1 MPYFSLT
8 DAKQFRKLQFGYTS
22 GPILGGEVDLKD
34 FTNIE
39 EVVFANHRI
48 TSFKNYHPGQLTMLS
63 LQGNEIRNHL
73 PIFSEKLTALD
84 LQNANTA
91 YGNSFEGRLT
101 ESINKSTNLVT
112 VDISS
117 LDNATV
123 NHGIF
128 GSLPE
133 FKNYTSLQTFNLRNC
148 SRIDGEV
155 PTLVDNT
162 ALATFDISG
171 TNVKRLANDFAVPS
185 SGTLLTTFSVNKTSL
200 SDESMNRLVEAI
212 YAKWGSLGS
221 TSGNGKTLELGPV
234 GGLTTANF
242 NKLSTLRSKG
252 WTITTSLEP
261 AAALLDRP
269 FLSAAV
275 ALSTRKLKGTAT
287 KVMRVRRTTDDRHA
301 TVVFDENGKTSL
313 SSELTNVQV
322 LSGENATTIANTYK
336 TLSDLALEVQSPF
349 DTPVVGASYNNFSG
363 TPIITTNTDGSYN
376 IIASASSS
384 AGANGARIVS
394 NLKSTFNSGAVL
406 SEDDSYR
413 TRIRVSGT
421 VVAKGAG
428 DISIALR
435 NSTNSN
441 GGGSFNGV
449 NPSNPSAALP
459 MTLSTTGG
467 FSFEVFGNNDVTAG
481 TTQLGGIELQLDTNQ
496 TITIQNLK
504 IEFIKHR
511 CTVQTWYDQSSNLVD
526 VTNTTHDEQPSIVE
540 DGAVLSGGLRFGF
553 ETDSGSFHGDQ
564 LDSTAGAYQLGDH
577 DSAFSSMV
585 VITPHNSSAAEGYVA
600 GTATDTGGG
609 RGSSLYIDI
618 GSPTS
623 NLDAVLSNANS
634 ISASESEELANIAS
648 TSSANSQMVISTVY
662 NDQAVTIHKNKVG
675 TATNTGTY
683 TFSANTSADKFILGN
698 RNNIVETT
706 AATVYKGDIQEVIF
720 FDGDQSGALETV
732 ETNAIEAFNIA

>member
-8 DAKQFRKLQFGYTS
+8 DAKQFRKLSLGYTS

-34 FTNIE
+34 FTNVE
-39 EVVFANHRI
+39 EVVFTNHRI
-48 TSFKNYHPGQLTMLS
+48 TSFKNYYAGQLTS
-63 LQGNEIRNHL
+63 LQLFGNEIKNHL
-73 PIFSEKLTALD
+73 PVFSEKLITLE
-84 LQNANTA
+84 LNNPNIA

-112 VDISS
+112 VNISS

-133 FKNYTSLQTFNLRNC
+133 FKNYTSLQTLNLRNC
-148 SRIDGEV
+148 SRIGGEV

-162 ALATFDISG
+162 ALVTFDISG

-185 SGTLLTTFSVNKTSL
+185 SGTALTTFSVNKTSL

-275 ALSTRKLKGTAT
+275 ALSTRKLKSTAT
-287 KVMRVRRTTDDRHA
+287 RVMRVRRTTDDRHA

-322 LSGENATTIANTYK
+322 FSGENTTTVANTYK

-349 DTPVVGASYNNFSG
+349 DTPIVASSYNSFSG
-363 TPIITTNTDGSYN
+363 TPTITTNTDGSYN

-384 AGANGARIVS
+384 AGANGARIIS

-413 TRIRVSGT
+413 TRIRISGT

-428 DISIALR
+428 DISITLR

-441 GGGSFNGV
+441 GGGSFFAV
-449 NPSNPSAALP
+449 NPSNPTA
-459 MTLSTTGG
+459 TLGMLLTSTGA
-467 FSFEVFGNNDVTAG
+467 FSFEVFGNNDVTSAN
-481 TTQLGGIELQLDTNQ
+481 TTLGGIEVQLDTNQ
-496 TITIQNLK
+496 TVTIQNLK

-553 ETDSGSFHGDQ
+553 ETDAGGVHGDQ
-564 LDSTAGAYQLGDH
+564 LLSTAGAYQLGDH
-577 DSAFSSMV
+577 DSAFSSMAV
-585 VITPHNSSAAEGYVA
+585 VTPHNSSAAEGYIA
-600 GTATDTGGG
+600 GTATDLGSG
-609 RGSSLYIDI
+609 RGSSLYIDV

-623 NLDAVLSNANS
+623 NLDAVLSNGSGIAAN
-634 ISASESEELANIAS
+634 ESEELTNIGS
-648 TSSANSQMVISTVY
+648 TSSVNSQMVISTVY

-683 TFSANTSADKFILGN
+683 DFSANTSSDKFVLGN
-698 RNNIVETT
+698 RNNSANTV
-706 AATVYKGDIQEVIF
+706 AGTVYKGDIQEVIF

-732 ETNAIEAFNIA
+732 ETNAIEAFNIT